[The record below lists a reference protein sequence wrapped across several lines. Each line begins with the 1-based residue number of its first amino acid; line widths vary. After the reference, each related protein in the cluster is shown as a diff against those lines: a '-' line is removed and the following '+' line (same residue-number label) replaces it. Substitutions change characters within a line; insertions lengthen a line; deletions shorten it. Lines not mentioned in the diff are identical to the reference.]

1 MGWCVVLTC
10 PACRYVVPY
19 APGLQQAATG
29 ISRRRMLWKWGT
41 PLPPGLTTERDNA
54 SVWEG
59 GRRQRSSRMPE
70 CNALD
75 MVKGCQERTKER
87 RDCPCS
93 HRGHRQGLVP

>member
-1 MGWCVVLTC
+1 MGWCMVLAG

-29 ISRRRMLWKWGT
+29 ISIRRMLWNWGT
-41 PLPPGLTTERDNA
+41 PLPRCLETGRENA

-59 GRRQRSSRMPE
+59 GRRQRSSRMPG

-87 RDCPCS
+87 HNGPCS
-93 HRGHRQGLVP
+93 HRGIDE